1 MPPKNGQESSEFAAI
16 LAEMRAIKKGLSVKL
31 DELSKKVDG
40 VAADVKDVRHVCR
53 QLFDAVLEQEIE
65 LDKTKKRVDDIEL
78 ELKLL
83 KRGGNGSS
91 AAPPDSSRA
100 VG

>member
-1 MPPKNGQESSEFAAI
+1 MPQKNGQESSEFAAI
-16 LAEMRAIKKGLSVKL
+16 LAEMKAIKKGLSVKL

-40 VAADVKDVRHVCR
+40 IATDVKDVRHVCR

-83 KRGGNGSS
+83 KRGGSNGASSPS
-91 AAPPDSSRA
+91 AA
-100 VG
+100 

>member
-1 MPPKNGQESSEFAAI
+1 MPHKNGQETNEFAAI
-16 LAEMRAIKKGLSVKL
+16 LAEMKAIKKGLSVKL

-40 VAADVKDVRHVCR
+40 IATDVKDVRHVCR

-83 KRGGNGSS
+83 KRGGSNGASSPS
-91 AAPPDSSRA
+91 AA
-100 VG
+100 